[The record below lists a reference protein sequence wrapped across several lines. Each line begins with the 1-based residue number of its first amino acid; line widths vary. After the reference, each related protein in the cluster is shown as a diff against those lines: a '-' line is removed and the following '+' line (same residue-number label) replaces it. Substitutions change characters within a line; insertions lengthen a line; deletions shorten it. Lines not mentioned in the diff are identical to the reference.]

1 MEDANVPD
9 EAENTLT
16 SMIPVGDETP
26 SDIPPV
32 ATETASGDI
41 RTAVSLQD
49 VADPTD
55 RPRTPGRWFGCVVV
69 SSAL

>member
-16 SMIPVGDETP
+16 SMIPVGNETP

-41 RTAVSLQD
+41 RTTVSLQD
-49 VADPTD
+49 VADPD
-55 RPRTPGRWFGCVVV
+55 GPSEDARTMVGCVVI